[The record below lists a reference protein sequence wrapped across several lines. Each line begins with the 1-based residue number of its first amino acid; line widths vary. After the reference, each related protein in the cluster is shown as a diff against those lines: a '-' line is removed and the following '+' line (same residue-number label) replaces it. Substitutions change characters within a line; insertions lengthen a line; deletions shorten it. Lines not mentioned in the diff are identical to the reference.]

1 MRTTCEF
8 KDFFCLYSKSL
19 DEIYERYLEKKLK
32 LWLIFM
38 CLLGSL
44 FLQKYCFHKIMLPLD
59 TAAVFGT
66 WSFSFNINLKKKA
79 VTSQANDLII
89 GLLLKSDNNYSLT
102 EKNIKCTIIII
113 LTLDDCLNNPVVL
126 LSYIVS
132 DVFLLSNKIS

>member
-1 MRTTCEF
+1 
-8 KDFFCLYSKSL
+8 
-19 DEIYERYLEKKLK
+19 
-32 LWLIFM
+32 M

-44 FLQKYCFHKIMLPLD
+44 FLRKYCFHKRMLPLD
-59 TAAVFGT
+59 IAAVFGT

-102 EKNIKCTIIII
+102 EKNIKCTIITI
-113 LTLDDCLNNPVVL
+113 LTLDDCLNNPVL